1 MLPLN
6 GGQGRS
12 CITQL
17 PGGHDLG
24 PVVPSAGPDS
34 SSWTWNSLSLARPT
48 REMFGHS
55 SWGPK
60 PLGSSHSWVLIKTLQ
75 YHGLPP
81 PSCCHALCPLTAR
94 GLLTQLALGLAG
106 DDHSIFFFFSIH
118 YALQQSTWRHRFIL
132 GVSLPIPKPKFGR
145 TCPDGHCQRNLNF
158 SQIYYFPFMDVLLFE
173 QQVRPPWSVSPEPG
187 MCVWLREKGE
197 LALFTMAS

>member
-106 DDHSIFFFFSIH
+106 DDHSIFFFQYSLRPSAINMETSFH
-118 YALQQSTWRHRFIL
+118 L
-132 GVSLPIPKPKFGR
+132 GSLLTDPQTKVWQNMPRWPLPEKFKLLTDLLLSFHG
-145 TCPDGHCQRNLNF
+145 CPPL
-158 SQIYYFPFMDVLLFE
+158 
-173 QQVRPPWSVSPEPG
+173 
-187 MCVWLREKGE
+187 
-197 LALFTMAS
+197 

>member
-106 DDHSIFFFFSIH
+106 DDHSIFFFSVFITPFSNQHGDIVSSWESP
-118 YALQQSTWRHRFIL
+118 YRSPNQSLAEHAQMATA
-132 GVSLPIPKPKFGR
+132 
-145 TCPDGHCQRNLNF
+145 
-158 SQIYYFPFMDVLLFE
+158 
-173 QQVRPPWSVSPEPG
+173 
-187 MCVWLREKGE
+187 REI
-197 LALFTMAS
+197 